1 MPSDSL
7 VTINKSFISSY
18 LDYADVIFGKP
29 GNATFSNQIESA
41 QHNAALT
48 KSGTIRG
55 ISKGKLYKELGFEAM
70 KEMRWFRRLCGF
82 YKSLNN
88 YTPAY
93 LYTLLYPPNWHYN
106 TRNYSKIRQIFCR
119 T

>member
-1 MPSDSL
+1 ML
-7 VTINKSFISSY
+7 YLAKQEMQLFLIKLNQLNTI
-18 LDYADVIFGKP
+18 
-29 GNATFSNQIESA
+29 
-41 QHNAALT
+41 AALT
-48 KSGTIRG
+48 KTGTIRG